1 MYHGPRVSLEILAR
15 VLLVVCLGLAAQ
27 ASGLGI
33 QGPDDLGW
41 FHIQSPGTSNQ
52 VQILERSIDLGN
64 WTEAGLFHDGPF
76 DHAQP
81 TPRVDSTRYFRLR
94 TRPLTAADDGRNL
107 FSVEADPFMVPSY
120 ASMAEPGVG
129 WVKFTLVLGDEPRVW
144 FQDSNKHPF
153 HHEFARLRL
162 PAFQGMSRE
171 EFDRRT
177 LRREGQVAVLG
188 AVLLPWQTPSEIGIQ
203 LVGQDSYPI
212 EDVVR
217 WLRIIRAAI
226 RAPGGLRTLYVPTY
240 EQSGTAEVERARLV
254 AAGFEPATADRW
266 VAGDAVYNEGWA
278 LGRLNFIPAAEIDA
292 AYADGRLLSTDIL
305 LTDRIPAEIPFV
317 AGVVSMTPSTPNSH
331 VAILAQ
337 GWEIP
342 VVWLADPDRRQAL
355 RGMAGR
361 DIAIR
366 TDRRFSS
373 SVVVVDVTGGLGSA
387 LREELLATKHLQPLN
402 YVPKR
407 SVRLIATN
415 VHELRPDA
423 VAFVGGK
430 AANYGLLRRT
440 VPGNCDPAIALT
452 LDLWDAYLDQTVS
465 GGRTLRAEIEARLSG
480 FTQPPDVGRLR
491 PILEGIR
498 GLIRDTAVF
507 TADQQ
512 AAILGALVQA
522 GFDPGRKLRFRSST
536 NVEDGETFTGAGLYD
551 SYSGCL
557 QDDVDGDATGPS
569 ACDPLEPSE
578 RGVFRAIRKVYASF
592 YNENAFLERLRRG
605 VRENEVGMA
614 VLVHVSYPDESEWA
628 NGVVTLSWE
637 RSGTFESLNGTVVSQ
652 VGAESI
658 TNPDSAARPEVV
670 DFYQSFGS
678 TSVALRERSGRVPLG
693 GSVMTWESDYQKLV
707 QLLGIVVKGY
717 SAQYPKLTAFRLDF
731 EYKKI
736 APGKLIVKQVRR
748 LPDVDSTPVTGFLLS
763 GEIRLAVE
771 EGEHSDVFAKHRL
784 KSDLTVAVAAVRLND
799 ATLAKTFYSD
809 GRIAI
814 RIGGIPVVLS
824 NGISAWPGFAH
835 QWSSA
840 NSETRDR
847 WRMGE
852 GPLQRDL
859 TLVTGFTRSMKPPTA
874 PWIRLEDCRFRLEA
888 NYVQPQPTLG
898 WEGPGTT
905 QTDVAFLVPRPVLG
919 PGALPQERRIQK
931 GASIRI
937 TTRFWWP
944 PEPTGPTAGYTAPNI
959 GFTETRIEGWTS
971 EPLVLRDAAAQTYS
985 PGHHNFT
992 ETFLFEP
999 GLDPATTPAQRQELE
1014 TAGIQQILVDRGFE
1028 GAQIWLVDAAGRLRK
1043 AP

>member
-1 MYHGPRVSLEILAR
+1 MGAQLLMRWLVASLIALSVNAT
-15 VLLVVCLGLAAQ
+15 
-27 ASGLGI
+27 GLGI
-33 QGPDDLGW
+33 QGPDGLGW
-41 FHIQSPGTSNQ
+41 FHIQSQGTSNQ
-52 VQILERSIDLGN
+52 VQILERSLDLGS

-81 TPRVDSTRYFRLR
+81 TPLIEGTRYFRLR
-94 TRPLTAADDGRNL
+94 MRPRTAADEGRNQ
-107 FSVEADPFMVPSY
+107 FAVEADPFMVPSY
-120 ASMAEPGVG
+120 ATMAEPGLG

-144 FQDSNKHPF
+144 FQDSNKYPF

-177 LRREGQVAVLG
+177 LRRDGQVAVLG

-203 LVGQDSYPI
+203 LVGQEAYPI

-226 RAPGGLRTLYVPTY
+226 RSPGGLRTLYIPTY

-254 AAGFEPATADRW
+254 SAGFEPATADRW
-266 VAGDAVYNEGWA
+266 VTGDAVYNEGWA
-278 LGRLNFIPAAEIDA
+278 LGRLNFIPAGEIDA
-292 AYADGRLLSTDIL
+292 AYADGRLLPTDIL

-342 VVWLADPDRRQAL
+342 VVWLADPVRREAL
-355 RGMAGR
+355 RRMAGR

-366 TDRRFSS
+366 TDRIFSS
-373 SVVVVDVTGGLGSA
+373 SVVVVDVTDRLGSG
-387 LREELLATKHLQPLN
+387 LREELLATKRLQPLN

-415 VHELRPDA
+415 VQDLRPEA

-452 LDLWDAYLDQTVS
+452 FDLWDAYLDQIVP
-465 GGRTLRAEIEARLSG
+465 GGRTLRAEIETRLSSIP
-480 FTQPPDVGRLR
+480 QPPDVGRLR

-498 GLIRDTAVF
+498 DLIRDTAVF
-507 TADQQ
+507 STEQQ
-512 AAILGALVQA
+512 TAILGALMQA
-522 GFDPGRKLRFRSST
+522 GFDAGKKLRFRSST

-557 QDDVDGDATGPS
+557 QDDLDGDPSGPS
-569 ACDPLEPSE
+569 ACDPSEPSE
-578 RGVFRAIRKVYASF
+578 RGVIRAIRKVYASF
-592 YNENAFLERLRRG
+592 YNENAYLERLRRG
-605 VRENEVGMA
+605 VREDEVGMA

-628 NGVVTLSWE
+628 NGVATLSWE
-637 RSGTFESLNGTVVSQ
+637 KSGSFESLNGTLVSQ

-658 TNPDSAARPEVV
+658 TNPDSAARPEIV
-670 DFYQSFGS
+670 DFYRSFGS

-693 GSVMTWESDYQKLV
+693 GTVLAWESDYQQLV
-707 QLLGIVVKGY
+707 QLLGLVVKGY
-717 SAQYPKLTAFRLDF
+717 SAQNPKRTAFRLDF

-748 LPDVDSTPVTGFLLS
+748 LPDVDPTPVTGFLLP
-763 GEIRLAVE
+763 GELALVVE

-784 KSDLTVAVAAVRLND
+784 KSDLRLSVEAVRLSD
-799 ATLAKTFYSD
+799 AALAKSFYSE

-814 RIGGIPVVLS
+814 RIGGVPTVLS
-824 NGISAWPGFAH
+824 NGIPAWPGFTH
-835 QWSSA
+835 QWSAA

-847 WRMGE
+847 WTMGE
-852 GPLQRDL
+852 GAARQEL

-888 NYVQPQPTLG
+888 TYAQPQPTLG

-905 QTDVAFLVPRPVLG
+905 LTDTVFLVPRTVVG
-919 PGALPQERRIQK
+919 PGSLPQERRIQK

-937 TTRFWWP
+937 TIRFWWP

-999 GLDPATTPAQRQELE
+999 RLDPATTTAQRKELE
-1014 TAGIQQILVDRGFE
+1014 TTGIQQILVDQGFE
-1028 GAQIWLVDAAGRLRK
+1028 GAQIWLVDALGRLRK
-1043 AP
+1043 VP

>member
-1 MYHGPRVSLEILAR
+1 MGSQLMMRWLLASLFALSIK
-15 VLLVVCLGLAAQ
+15 AA
-27 ASGLGI
+27 GLGI

-41 FHIQSPGTSNQ
+41 FHIQSPGASNQ
-52 VQILERSIDLGN
+52 VQILERSLDLGE

-81 TPRVDSTRYFRLR
+81 TPLIDGTRYFRLR
-94 TRPLTAADDGRNL
+94 MRPRTTADDGRNQ
-107 FSVEADPFMVPSY
+107 FAVEADPFTVPSH

-144 FQDSNKHPF
+144 FQDSNTYPF

-177 LRREGQVAVLG
+177 LRQEGQIAVLG
-188 AVLLPWQTPSEIGIQ
+188 AVLLPGQTPSEIGIQ
-203 LVGQDSYPI
+203 LVGQEAYPI

-217 WLRIIRAAI
+217 WLRIVRAAI

-240 EQSGTAEVERARLV
+240 EQSGTAEVGRARLTS
-254 AAGFEPATADRW
+254 AGFEPATADRW
-266 VAGDAVYNEGWA
+266 VTGDAVYNEGWA
-278 LGRLNFIPAAEIDA
+278 LGRLNFIPATEIDA
-292 AYADGRLLSTDIL
+292 AYAQGRLLPTDIL

-317 AGVVSMTPSTPNSH
+317 AGVVSLTPSTPNSH

-366 TDRRFSS
+366 TDRLFSS
-373 SVVVVDVTGGLGSA
+373 SVVMVDVTDRLGSG
-387 LREELLATKHLQPLN
+387 LREELLATKRLQPLN
-402 YVPKR
+402 SIPKR
-407 SVRLIATN
+407 SIGLIATN
-415 VHELRPDA
+415 VQELRPDA

-440 VPGNCDPAIALT
+440 IPGNCDPAIALT
-452 LDLWDAYLDQTVS
+452 FDLWDAYLEQTVS
-465 GGRTLRAEIEARLSG
+465 GGRTLRAEIESRLSSIP
-480 FTQPPDVGRLR
+480 QPPDVGRLR

-498 GLIRDTAVF
+498 DLIRDTAVF
-507 TADQQ
+507 TAEQQ
-512 AAILGALVQA
+512 TAILEALVQG

-536 NVEDGETFTGAGLYD
+536 NVEDGETFSGAGLYD

-557 QDDVDGDATGPS
+557 QDDLDGDATGPS
-569 ACDPLEPSE
+569 ACDPSEPSE

-592 YNENAFLERLRRG
+592 YNENAYLERLRRG
-605 VRENEVGMA
+605 VRENEVGMG

-628 NGVVTLSWE
+628 NGVATLSWE
-637 RSGTFESLNGTVVSQ
+637 KSGSFESLNGTLVSQ

-658 TNPDSAARPEVV
+658 TNPNSTARPEVV
-670 DFYQSFGS
+670 DFYRSFGS

-693 GSVMTWESDYQKLV
+693 GTVMTWESDYRQLV

-717 SAQYPKLTAFRLDF
+717 SVQYPKRTAFRLDF

-736 APGKLIVKQVRR
+736 AQGKLVVKQVRR
-748 LPDVDSTPVTGFLLS
+748 LPDVDSTPVIAFLLP
-763 GEIRLAVE
+763 GELLLAVE

-784 KSDLTVAVAAVRLND
+784 KSDLRVAVEAVRLTD

-814 RIGGIPVVLS
+814 RIGGVPTVLTD
-824 NGISAWPGFAH
+824 GIATWPGFSH
-835 QWSSA
+835 LWSA
-840 NSETRDR
+840 GTSETRDR
-847 WRMGE
+847 WTMGE

-859 TLVTGFTRSMKPPTA
+859 TLITGVTRSMKPPTA

-888 NYVQPQPTLG
+888 TYAQPQPTLG

-905 QTDVAFLVPRPVLG
+905 QTDAVFLVPRPMVG

-999 GLDPATTPAQRQELE
+999 RLDPATTAAQRKELE
-1014 TAGIQQILVDRGFE
+1014 TAGIQQILVDLGFE
-1028 GAQIWLVDAAGRLRK
+1028 EAQIWLVDAMGRLRK
-1043 AP
+1043 GP

>member
-1 MYHGPRVSLEILAR
+1 MMRWLVASLFALS
-15 VLLVVCLGLAAQ
+15 VNAA
-27 ASGLGI
+27 GLGI

-41 FHIQSPGTSNQ
+41 FHIQSQGTSNQ
-52 VQILERSIDLGN
+52 VQILERSLDLGH

-81 TPRVDSTRYFRLR
+81 TPLIDGTRYFRLR
-94 TRPLTAADDGRNL
+94 SRPRTTADDGRNQ
-107 FSVEADPFMVPSY
+107 FAVDADPFMVPSY
-120 ASMAEPGVG
+120 ASMAEPGLG
-129 WVKFTLVLGDEPRVW
+129 WVKFALVLGDEPRIW
-144 FQDSNKHPF
+144 FQDSNKYPF

-162 PAFQGMSRE
+162 PGFQGMSRE

-177 LRREGQVAVLG
+177 LHREGQLAVLG
-188 AVLLPWQTPSEIGIQ
+188 AVLLPWQTPSEVGIQ
-203 LVGQDSYPI
+203 LVGREAYPI

-226 RAPGGLRTLYVPTY
+226 RAPGGIRTLYIPTY
-240 EQSGTAEVERARLV
+240 EQSGTAEVERSRLM

-266 VAGDAVYNEGWA
+266 VTGDAVYNEGWA

-292 AYADGRLLSTDIL
+292 AYADGRLLPTDIL

-342 VVWLADPDRRQAL
+342 VVWLADPDRREVL
-355 RGMAGR
+355 RGMVGR
-361 DIAIR
+361 DVAIR
-366 TDRRFSS
+366 TDRLFTS
-373 SVVVVDVTGGLGSA
+373 SVVVVDVTGRLGLGI
-387 LREELLATKHLQPLN
+387 REELLATQQIAPLG

-415 VHELRPDA
+415 VQDLRPEA

-440 VPGNCDPAIALT
+440 IPGNCDPAIALT
-452 LDLWDAYLDQTVS
+452 FDLWDAYLDQSMPT
-465 GGRTLRAEIEARLSG
+465 GRTLRAEIESRLSG

-491 PILEGIR
+491 PVLEGIR
-498 GLIRDTAVF
+498 DLIRDTAGFSV
-507 TADQQ
+507 DQQ

-522 GFDPGRKLRFRSST
+522 GFDPGKKLRFRSST

-557 QDDVDGDATGPS
+557 QDDLDGDAAGPS
-569 ACDPLEPSE
+569 ACDPTEPSE
-578 RGVFRAIRKVYASF
+578 RGVIRAIRKVYASF
-592 YNENAFLERLRRG
+592 YNENAYLERFRRG

-614 VLVHVSYPDESEWA
+614 ILVHVSYPDDAEWA
-628 NGVVTLSWE
+628 NGVATLSWE
-637 RSGTFESLNGTVVSQ
+637 KSGSFESLNGTLVSQ

-670 DFYQSFGS
+670 DFYRSFGS

-693 GSVMTWESDYQKLV
+693 GTVMTWESDYQQLV

-717 SAQYPKLTAFRLDF
+717 GAQYPKLTAFRLDF
-731 EYKKI
+731 EYKEI
-736 APGKLIVKQVRR
+736 APGKLVVKQVRR
-748 LPDVDSTPVTGFLLS
+748 LPEVDTTPVTGFLMP
-763 GEIRLAVE
+763 GEIVLSVE

-784 KSDLTVAVAAVRLND
+784 KSELRMAVEAVRLSD
-799 ATLAKTFYSD
+799 ANLAKTFYSD
-809 GRIAI
+809 GRIAV
-814 RIGGIPVVLS
+814 RIEGVPTVLS
-824 NGISAWPGFAH
+824 NGITMWPGFSH
-835 QWSSA
+835 QWSA
-840 NSETRDR
+840 GNSETRDR
-847 WRMGE
+847 WTMGD
-852 GPLQRDL
+852 GAARRDL

-888 NYVQPQPTLG
+888 SYVQPQPTLG

-905 QTDVAFLVPRPVLG
+905 LTDTVFLVPRPVLG
-919 PGALPQERRIQK
+919 SGALPQERTVQK

-937 TTRFWWP
+937 KTRFLWP

-959 GFTETRIEGWTS
+959 GFTETRIEGWTT
-971 EPLVLRDAAAQTYS
+971 EPLVLRDPAAQTYS

-999 GLDPATTPAQRQELE
+999 RLDPATTAAQRKELE
-1014 TAGIQQILVDRGFE
+1014 VAGIQQILVDEGFE
-1028 GAQIWLVDAAGRLRK
+1028 GAQIWLVDAMGRLRK
-1043 AP
+1043 VP